1 MKNIVIVV
9 LILLVALASGSLFV
23 VREGERAIVIQFGK
37 VQRDDQ
43 TGDTRVFEP
52 GLHPKIPFID
62 SVKKLDARIQTLDD
76 GADRFVTEEK
86 KDLIVDSYVKWRIED
101 FARYYLSTGGNKLQ
115 AEALLKQKVNNGLRS
130 EFGTRTI
137 KQIVSGERSA
147 LMDQAMQ
154 QASTSSDELGIE
166 IVDVRVKQINLPTE
180 VSNSIF
186 QRMRAERAAVA
197 REHRSEGQEQAEVI
211 RADIDAKV
219 TVMLADA
226 ERNARQVR
234 GEGDALAAQIY
245 ASAYSKNADF
255 YSFLRSMDAY
265 RNSFD
270 SKQDILVVE
279 PDSEFFRYMNS
290 SEGRKDN

>member
-1 MKNIVIVV
+1 MKNIIIAVVAIVG
-9 LILLVALASGSLFV
+9 ILASGAIFV
-23 VREGERAIVIQFGK
+23 VKEGEKAIVIQFGK
-37 VQRDDQ
+37 IQRDTASDE
-43 TGDTRVFEP
+43 TKVFEP
-52 GLHPKIPFID
+52 GLHFKLPFID
-62 SVKKLDARIQTLDD
+62 TVRHLDARIQTLDD
-76 GADRFVTEEK
+76 APDRFVTSEK

-130 EFGTRTI
+130 EFGARTI
-137 KQIVSGERSA
+137 SQIVSGERSA
-147 LMDQAMQ
+147 LMDQAME
-154 QASTSSDELGIE
+154 QASSSSDELGIE

-211 RADIDAKV
+211 RANIDAKV

-226 ERNARQVR
+226 ERNARQLR

-245 ASAYSKNADF
+245 ANTYSKNPEF

-265 RNSFD
+265 RNSFN
-270 SKQDILVVE
+270 SKNDILVVE
-279 PDSEFFRYMNS
+279 PDSEFFRYMNAQS
-290 SEGRKDN
+290 GDK

>member
-1 MKNIVIVV
+1 MKNLLIVV
-9 LILLVALASGSLFV
+9 FVLLVLLASGSLFAV
-23 VREGERAIVIQFGK
+23 KEGERAIVIQFGK
-37 VQRDDQ
+37 VQRDDA
-43 TGDTRVFEP
+43 TGDTKVFEP
-52 GLHPKIPFID
+52 GLHFKLPFID
-62 SVKKLDARIQTLDD
+62 SVRVLDARIQTLD
-76 GADRFVTEEK
+76 GSPDRFVTSEK
-86 KDLIVDSYVKWRIED
+86 KDLIVDSYVKWRIDD

-137 KQIVSGERSA
+137 AQIVSGERSA
-147 LMDQAMQ
+147 LMNQAME

-211 RADIDAKV
+211 KANIDAKV

-226 ERNARQVR
+226 ERNARQLR
-234 GEGDALAAQIY
+234 GEGDAIAAQIY
-245 ASAYSKNADF
+245 AEAYSKNADF

-265 RNSFD
+265 RNSFN
-270 SKQDILVVE
+270 SKQDVMVIA
-279 PDSEFFRYMNS
+279 PDSDFFKYMNQS
-290 SEGRKDN
+290 KGN

>member
-1 MKNIVIVV
+1 MKNLVIAVV
-9 LILLVALASGSLFV
+9 VIFGMLLSGSLFV
-23 VREGERAIVIQFGK
+23 VSEGEKAIVIQFGK
-37 VQRDDQ
+37 VQRDDA

-52 GLHPKIPFID
+52 GLHFKLPFID
-62 SVKKLDARIQTLDD
+62 TVRRLDARIQTLDD
-76 GADRFVTEEK
+76 APDRFVTSEK
-86 KDLIVDSYVKWRIED
+86 KDLIVDSYVKWRIND
-101 FARYYLSTGGNKLQ
+101 FAKYYLATQGGNKLQ

-137 KQIVSGERSA
+137 SQIVSGERSA
-147 LMDQAMQ
+147 LMNQAME
-154 QASTSSDELGIE
+154 QASESSNELGIE
-166 IVDVRVKQINLPTE
+166 IVDVRVKQINLPDE
-180 VSNSIF
+180 VSNAIF

-219 TVMLADA
+219 TVMVADA

-245 ASAYSKNADF
+245 ANTYSKNPEF

-265 RNSFD
+265 RKSFNGNN
-270 SKQDILVVE
+270 DIMVLA
-279 PDSEFFRYMNS
+279 PDSDFFKYLNTS
-290 SEGRKDN
+290 KTK

>member
-1 MKNIVIVV
+1 MKNLLIAVFVL
-9 LILLVALASGSLFV
+9 LILLASGALFV
-23 VREGERAIVIQFGK
+23 VKEGERAIVIQFGK
-37 VQRDDQ
+37 VQRVES
-43 TGDTRVFEP
+43 TGETKVFEP
-52 GLHPKIPFID
+52 GLHFKLPFID
-62 SVKKLDARIQTLDD
+62 TVRHLDARIQTLD
-76 GADRFVTEEK
+76 GTPDRFVTSEK
-86 KDLIVDSYVKWRIED
+86 KDLIVDSYVKWRIDD

-137 KQIVSGERSA
+137 AQIVSGERSA
-147 LMDQAMQ
+147 LMNQAME

-197 REHRSEGQEQAEVI
+197 REHRSEGQEQAEVLK
-211 RADIDAKV
+211 ANIDAKV

-226 ERNARQVR
+226 ERNARQLR

-245 ASAYSKNADF
+245 ADAYSKNAEF

-265 RNSFD
+265 KQSFN
-270 SKQDILVVE
+270 SKQDVMVIA
-279 PDSEFFRYMNS
+279 PDSEFFKYMN
-290 SEGRKDN
+290 GAKGN

>member
-1 MKNIVIVV
+1 MKNL
-9 LILLVALASGSLFV
+9 LIAAFVLLVLLASGSLFAV
-23 VREGERAIVIQFGK
+23 KEGERAIVIQFGK
-37 VQRDDQ
+37 VQRDDA
-43 TGDTRVFEP
+43 TGETRVFEP
-52 GLHPKIPFID
+52 GLHFKLPFID
-62 SVKKLDARIQTLDD
+62 SVRHLDARIQTLD
-76 GADRFVTEEK
+76 GTPDRFVTSEK

-137 KQIVSGERSA
+137 AQIVSGERSA
-147 LMDQAMQ
+147 LMNQAME

-197 REHRSEGQEQAEVI
+197 REHRSEGREQAEVI
-211 RADIDAKV
+211 KANIDAKV

-226 ERNARQVR
+226 ERNARQLR
-234 GEGDALAAQIY
+234 GEGDAIAAQIY
-245 ASAYSKNADF
+245 ADAYSKNADF

-265 RNSFD
+265 KQSFN
-270 SKQDILVVE
+270 SKQDVMVIA
-279 PDSEFFRYMNS
+279 PDSDFFKYMNKS
-290 SEGRKDN
+290 NGN

>member
-1 MKNIVIVV
+1 MKNL
-9 LILLVALASGSLFV
+9 LIAAFVLLVLLASGSLFAV
-23 VREGERAIVIQFGK
+23 KEGERAIVIQFGK
-37 VQRDDQ
+37 VQRDDA
-43 TGDTRVFEP
+43 TGETRVFEP
-52 GLHPKIPFID
+52 GLHFKLPFID
-62 SVKKLDARIQTLDD
+62 SVRHLDARIQTLD
-76 GADRFVTEEK
+76 GTPDRFVTSEK

-137 KQIVSGERSA
+137 AQIVSGERSA
-147 LMDQAMQ
+147 LMNQAME

-180 VSNSIF
+180 GSNSIF

-211 RADIDAKV
+211 KANIDAKV

-226 ERNARQVR
+226 ERNARQLR
-234 GEGDALAAQIY
+234 GEGDAIAAQIY
-245 ASAYSKNADF
+245 ADAYSKNADF

-265 RNSFD
+265 KQSFN
-270 SKQDILVVE
+270 SKQDVMVIA
-279 PDSEFFRYMNS
+279 PDSDFFKYMNKS
-290 SEGRKDN
+290 NGN

>member
-1 MKNIVIVV
+1 MKNL
-9 LILLVALASGSLFV
+9 LIAAFVLLVLLASGSLFAV
-23 VREGERAIVIQFGK
+23 KEGERAIVIQFGK
-37 VQRDDQ
+37 VQRDDA
-43 TGDTRVFEP
+43 TGETRVFEP
-52 GLHPKIPFID
+52 GLHFKLPFID
-62 SVKKLDARIQTLDD
+62 SVRHLDARIQTLD
-76 GADRFVTEEK
+76 GTPDRFVTSEK

-101 FARYYLSTGGNKLQ
+101 FARYYLSTGGNKPQ

-137 KQIVSGERSA
+137 AQIVSGERSA
-147 LMDQAMQ
+147 LMNQAME

-211 RADIDAKV
+211 KANIDAKV

-226 ERNARQVR
+226 ERNARQLR
-234 GEGDALAAQIY
+234 GEGDAIAAQIY
-245 ASAYSKNADF
+245 ADAYSKNADF

-265 RNSFD
+265 KQSFN
-270 SKQDILVVE
+270 SKQDVMVIA
-279 PDSEFFRYMNS
+279 PDSDFFKYMNKS
-290 SEGRKDN
+290 NGN

>member
-1 MKNIVIVV
+1 MMKNLAIAV
-9 LILLVALASGSLFV
+9 LVLLAVLASGSLFV
-23 VREGERAIVIQFGK
+23 VTEGERAILIQFGK
-37 VQRDDQ
+37 VQRDDA
-43 TGDTRVFEP
+43 TGDTKVFEP
-52 GLHPKIPFID
+52 GLHFKLPFID
-62 SVKKLDARIQTLDD
+62 SVRHLDARVQTLDD
-76 GADRFVTEEK
+76 TPDRFVTSEK
-86 KDLIVDSYVKWRIED
+86 KDLIVDSYVKWRIDD

-137 KQIVSGERSA
+137 AQIVSGERSA
-147 LMDQAMQ
+147 LMNQAME
-154 QASTSSDELGIE
+154 QASTSSDQLGIE

-186 QRMRAERAAVA
+186 QRMRAERAGVA

-226 ERNARQVR
+226 ERNTRQLR
-234 GEGDALAAQIY
+234 GEGDALAAEIY
-245 ASAYSKNADF
+245 ADVYSKNADF

-265 RNSFD
+265 KASFNN
-270 SKQDILVVE
+270 KQDVMVIA
-279 PDSEFFRYMNS
+279 PDSDFFRYMNAS
-290 SEGRKDN
+290 KGN

>member
-1 MKNIVIVV
+1 MKNI
-9 LILLVALASGSLFV
+9 LIAAFVLLVLLASGSLFAV
-23 VREGERAIVIQFGK
+23 KEGERAIVIQFGK
-37 VQRDDQ
+37 VQRDDA
-43 TGDTRVFEP
+43 TGDTKVFEP
-52 GLHPKIPFID
+52 GLHFKLPFID
-62 SVKKLDARIQTLDD
+62 SVRVLDARIQTLD
-76 GADRFVTEEK
+76 GSPDRFVTSEK
-86 KDLIVDSYVKWRIED
+86 KDLIVDSYVKWRIDD

-137 KQIVSGERSA
+137 AQIVSGERSA
-147 LMDQAMQ
+147 LMNQAME

-211 RADIDAKV
+211 KANIDAKV

-226 ERNARQVR
+226 ERNARQLR
-234 GEGDALAAQIY
+234 GEGDAIAAQIY
-245 ASAYSKNADF
+245 ADAYSKNADF

-265 RNSFD
+265 KESFN
-270 SKQDILVVE
+270 SKQDVMVIA
-279 PDSEFFRYMNS
+279 PDSDFFKYMNQS
-290 SEGRKDN
+290 NGN

>member
-1 MKNIVIVV
+1 MKNL
-9 LILLVALASGSLFV
+9 LIAAFVLLVLLASGSLFAV
-23 VREGERAIVIQFGK
+23 KEGERAIVIQFGK
-37 VQRDDQ
+37 VQRDDA
-43 TGDTRVFEP
+43 TGETRVFEP
-52 GLHPKIPFID
+52 GLHFKLPFID
-62 SVKKLDARIQTLDD
+62 SVRHLDARIQTLD
-76 GADRFVTEEK
+76 GTPDRFVTSEK

-137 KQIVSGERSA
+137 EQIVSGERSA
-147 LMDQAMQ
+147 LMNQAME

-211 RADIDAKV
+211 KANIDAKV

-226 ERNARQVR
+226 ERNARQLR
-234 GEGDALAAQIY
+234 GEGDAIAAQIY
-245 ASAYSKNADF
+245 ADAYSKNADF

-265 RNSFD
+265 KQSFN
-270 SKQDILVVE
+270 SKQDVMVIA
-279 PDSEFFRYMNS
+279 PDSDFFKYMNKS
-290 SEGRKDN
+290 NGN

>member
-1 MKNIVIVV
+1 MKNIIIAVVV
-9 LILLVALASGSLFV
+9 LLVLLASGSFFAV
-23 VREGERAIVIQFGK
+23 KEGERAIVIQFGK
-37 VQRDDQ
+37 IQRDEA
-43 TGDTRVFEP
+43 TGETRVFTP
-52 GLHPKIPFID
+52 GLHFKLPFID
-62 SVKKLDARIQTLDD
+62 SVRRLDARIQTLD
-76 GADRFVTEEK
+76 GSPDRFVTSEK
-86 KDLIVDSYVKWRIED
+86 KDLIVDSYVKWRIDD

-137 KQIVSGERSA
+137 AQIVSGERSA
-147 LMDQAMQ
+147 LMNQAME
-154 QASTSSDELGIE
+154 QASTSSDELGIQ

-211 RADIDAKV
+211 RANIDAKV

-226 ERNARQVR
+226 ERNARQLR

-245 ASAYSKNADF
+245 ADVYSKNSDF

-265 RNSFD
+265 KKSFS
-270 SKQDILVVE
+270 SKQDIMVIA
-279 PDSEFFRYMNS
+279 PDSDFFKYMNQS
-290 SEGRKDN
+290 QAK

>member
-1 MKNIVIVV
+1 MKNIIIAVVV
-9 LILLVALASGSLFV
+9 LLVLLASGSLFAV
-23 VREGERAIVIQFGK
+23 KEGERAIVIQFGK
-37 VQRDDQ
+37 IQRDEA
-43 TGDTRVFEP
+43 TGETRVFTP
-52 GLHPKIPFID
+52 GLHFKLPFID
-62 SVKKLDARIQTLDD
+62 SVRHLDARIQTLD
-76 GADRFVTEEK
+76 GTPDRFVTSEK
-86 KDLIVDSYVKWRIED
+86 KDLIVDSYVKWRIDD

-137 KQIVSGERSA
+137 AQIVSGERSA
-147 LMDQAMQ
+147 LMNQAME
-154 QASTSSDELGIE
+154 QASTSSDELGIR

-211 RADIDAKV
+211 RANIDAKV

-226 ERNARQVR
+226 ERNARQLR

-245 ASAYSKNADF
+245 ADVYSKNSDF

-265 RNSFD
+265 KKSFS
-270 SKQDILVVE
+270 SKQDVMVIA
-279 PDSEFFRYMNS
+279 PDSDFFKYMNQS
-290 SEGRKDN
+290 QVK